1 MKKNSWKTFF
11 VDKSSFLRY
20 IYTMKKLTKIEMK
33 ELQAQ
38 LNEMDYNVD
47 ALARSTTIPEPGAN
61 AQVTATVCRDAA
73 VYGD

>member
-1 MKKNSWKTFF
+1 
-11 VDKSSFLRY
+11 
-20 IYTMKKLTKIEMK
+20 MKKLTKIEMK